1 MIHMQA
7 GSAGSGAVIANW
19 LISKCFVVSQMSL
32 ADQKWLDGKQTKQTA
47 RVPLHHMQASVNALN
62 GRTVSSYRPLEAVV
76 NVRTV

>member
-1 MIHMQA
+1 MTHVQA
-7 GSAGSGAVIANW
+7 GSAGPGAVIANW
-19 LISKCFVVSQMSL
+19 LISKCCVMSQLSL
-32 ADQKWLDGKQTKQTA
+32 ANQKALDGKQPKRTA